1 VAEISTMMGLSA
13 RVVTRWFFENE
24 KGRVYLSGLE
34 PPAQASR
41 LPEHPHSPARL

>member
-1 VAEISTMMGLSA
+1 MAEISTMMGLSA
-13 RVVTRWFFENE
+13 RVVTRIFENE